1 AYNLQQADEIT
12 SQIEVKLKE
21 HDSTI
26 DTVFVHYTH
35 EFPRVISVFVPVDE
49 SGKRISTHFGQTT
62 HLLKLQYDRESKT
75 YSDLISKS
83 NPIQKD
89 AKHRG
94 ITLAEYIIDN
104 GADSVCCKEDLHDKG
119 PGLMF
124 YRFGVDVRKTVE
136 DDLETLLQDYFRKSE
151 SVFPFKQLMNEEE

>member
-1 AYNLQQADEIT
+1 
-12 SQIEVKLKE
+12 
-21 HDSTI
+21 
-26 DTVFVHYTH
+26 
-35 EFPRVISVFVPVDE
+35 
-49 SGKRISTHFGQTT
+49 
-62 HLLKLQYDRESKT
+62 
-75 YSDLISKS
+75 LISKS